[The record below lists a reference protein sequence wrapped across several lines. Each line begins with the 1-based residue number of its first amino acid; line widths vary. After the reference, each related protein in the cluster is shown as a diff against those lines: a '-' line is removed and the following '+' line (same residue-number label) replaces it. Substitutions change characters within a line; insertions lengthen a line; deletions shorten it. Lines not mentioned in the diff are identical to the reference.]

1 MGCNMRNVRKGD
13 IRTCLF
19 CGGGGWAAFLYDRTV
34 PKIGAAFPDF
44 FTHLLIAA
52 LGQ

>member
-1 MGCNMRNVRKGD
+1 MECNMRNGRKGD

-19 CGGGGWAAFLYDRTV
+19 VGAWLPSYMTE
-34 PKIGAAFPDF
+34 PHLEIGAAFPDF
-44 FTHLLIAA
+44 FTHLLITA